1 VTPSPVQSLI
11 CSSEVLNLHVSDPL
25 TACDRCVSRSRYTG
39 VFRSEHAHRHP
50 FWSGFSRD
58 RFRMEGALRALNIE
72 INLHRLDEYNNTLC
86 TPLRLGDGPLHAG
99 GSPSAASYRIDFP
112 SRSCM
117 DCTGSLN
124 FSYHLHRYSSSIR
137 VLHLG
142 SEKSVS
148 HGESFSYCRRTLK
161 SEDRMRDG
169 TIYTEASIFLLAQ
182 HQFPRRMHFH
192 RCTSLWRKF
201 GVVGLQ
207 LSISLR
213 VCPVL
218 LSAFSASSA
227 GPGFF
232 QRGERK
238 AATQHY
244 GRCINRRTTPEN

>member
-169 TIYTEASIFLLAQ
+169 TIYTEASIN
-182 HQFPRRMHFH
+182 FH
-192 RCTSLWRKF
+192 VGCIFT
-201 GVVGLQ
+201 VVRHCGGNL
-207 LSISLR
+207 
-213 VCPVL
+213 VL
-218 LSAFSASSA
+218 LGFSSQSACESALFSCQPSQLLQQDRDSFSEASARQPPNTTGGASTVA
-227 GPGFF
+227 QP
-232 QRGERK
+232 QRIE
-238 AATQHY
+238 
-244 GRCINRRTTPEN
+244 